1 MNLSLSEGIFPQDFK
16 TAIVT
21 PLIKK
26 QTLPKNNFKNFRPVS
41 NLNYISKI
49 LEKVVAAQL
58 KKYLS
63 VNNLNNPMQSA
74 YREGHSTE
82 SALLSVGN
90 EIHLDL
96 AKGKCTALVLFDLSA
111 AFDTIDHSI
120 LINRLSSLFG
130 IKETVLKWLRS
141 YLTDRKQKVKI
152 GNSYSEDQLLNFG
165 VPQGS
170 VLGPLLFTMYTTPL
184 SNVINQFHP
193 LKHCL
198 YADDTQIFTS
208 LTPQTAMSTLQILKN
223 CLTSIQTWMSANMLK
238 LNPDKT
244 EFLLLGNSLNRSK
257 LSDCFPIEFLGS
269 LVSPTEKVRN
279 LGVLFDAD
287 FSLSNQVSSIVSS
300 CYYHL
305 RDLSRIRKHLSKSVA
320 ITMANA
326 LISSRLDGVNSILL
340 GLPDKEL
347 KRLQTIQNILCR
359 IVCRLPR
366 RSHVTSSLKKLHWLP
381 VKSRIL
387 FKLNTITYKA
397 LNTGHPSYLKRFIT
411 PYTCTVNTR
420 RSDPS
425 KKVLTEFPFKSR
437 IYSSKKHFNSSFAHL
452 APNSWNNLPLH
463 IKSASTLASF
473 RHRLKTHM
481 FTLAYPP

>member
-1 MNLSLSEGIFPQDFK
+1 MERLWRKEKSALRRSNLRKQVNVYNKLISTAKNNFYTNQIENSQSNPKKLWQNINRILHRTPETILPDHVSENTLANCFATFFTEKIEKIRATFPIQSQSDLTENTNHQLRKFESVAENEVHKLIMSGASKSCPLDPWPTSLVKECLDILITPITRLMNLSLSEGIFPQDFK

-96 AKGKCTALVLFDLSA
+96 AKGKCTALVLLDLSA

-287 FSLSNQVSSIVSS
+287 F
-300 CYYHL
+300 
-305 RDLSRIRKHLSKSVA
+305 
-320 ITMANA
+320 
-326 LISSRLDGVNSILL
+326 
-340 GLPDKEL
+340 
-347 KRLQTIQNILCR
+347 
-359 IVCRLPR
+359 
-366 RSHVTSSLKKLHWLP
+366 
-381 VKSRIL
+381 
-387 FKLNTITYKA
+387 
-397 LNTGHPSYLKRFIT
+397 
-411 PYTCTVNTR
+411 
-420 RSDPS
+420 
-425 KKVLTEFPFKSR
+425 
-437 IYSSKKHFNSSFAHL
+437 
-452 APNSWNNLPLH
+452 
-463 IKSASTLASF
+463 
-473 RHRLKTHM
+473 
-481 FTLAYPP
+481 